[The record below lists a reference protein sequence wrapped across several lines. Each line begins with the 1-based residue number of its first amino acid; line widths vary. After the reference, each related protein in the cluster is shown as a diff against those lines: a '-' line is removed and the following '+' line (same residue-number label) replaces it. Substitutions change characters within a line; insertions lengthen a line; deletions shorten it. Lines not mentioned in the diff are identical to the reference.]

1 MKITDTQ
8 LHRYARQVV
17 MHEID
22 EDGQQAL
29 LTSKVAVLGA
39 GGLGS
44 VVIANLAAAGV
55 GELIICDNDII
66 DLSNLNRQIIYRERD
81 VGKPKTESAKRFVE
95 DINPDVSVKVIQET
109 MGKEKLND
117 ILSDCN
123 LLVDCADQFSTR
135 FGAAK
140 AAFEN
145 GIPHIFGGAVR
156 FDGQVASFMA
166 GVEGYNNSPCF
177 ACLFPKDFGAAQ
189 AANCAQA
196 GILSPIT
203 GLIANLQSLETIKWI
218 TRAGEMAINKLILFD
233 GFSSNFK
240 SIQMTKLDNCLIC
253 SKKDHLK

>member
-17 MHEID
+17 MTEID

-29 LTSKVAVLGA
+29 LSSKVAVLGA

-189 AANCAQA
+189 VENCAQA

-203 GLIANLQSLETIKWI
+203 GLIGNLQSLETIKWV

-233 GFSSNFK
+233 GFSCNFK
-240 SIQMTKLDNCLIC
+240 SIETNKIDNCVIC
-253 SKKDHLK
+253 SKNADLK

>member
-1 MKITDTQ
+1 MGISDTQ

-17 MHEID
+17 MHEVD

-29 LTSKVAVLGA
+29 LSSKIAVLGA

-177 ACLFPKDFGAAQ
+177 ACLFPKDFGATQ
-189 AANCAQA
+189 VENCAQA

-203 GLIANLQSLETIKWI
+203 GLIGNLQSLETIKWV

-233 GFSSNFK
+233 GFSCNFK
-240 SIQMTKLDNCLIC
+240 SIETTKLDNCVIC
-253 SKKDHLK
+253 SKNDGLR